1 MFHNPED
8 CAEYGRH
15 IEGPA
20 RARVFEI
27 SELLTFQRASREHC
41 DGPTIRGWTYI
52 ILSCALY
59 LNTCLLT
66 LGDLRQTK
74 TAEVS
79 HKGTI
84 IIHIRVYIMSLLF
97 IYIGQRLI
105 LRRNIKNP
113 KLCPVIAL
121 MTWLLVLR

>member
-27 SELLTFQRASREHC
+27 SELLSLQRASREHC

-52 ILSCALY
+52 ILSCALFLRKAEASDLMMSDIEVPMEKTTGKPLLSNCVPKY
-59 LNTCLLT
+59 LF
-66 LGDLRQTK
+66 
-74 TAEVS
+74 V
-79 HKGTI
+79 
-84 IIHIRVYIMSLLF
+84 HIRRSKTDQD
-97 IYIGQRLI
+97 GRG
-105 LRRNIKNP
+105 
-113 KLCPVIAL
+113 KL
-121 MTWLLVLR
+121 